1 MIEKKIYSIELEG
14 SQKFNEN
21 INKVSESFGKLEST
35 SANLKK
41 ELRDATRELQTL
53 PENSKRFQ
61 ELSLRA
67 GDLRDRIG
75 DINQR
80 VNILASD
87 TKQLDAF
94 ISVAQGITAGFSVAT
109 GALSLFG
116 VENENVQKALL
127 KIQSAIAILNGL
139 QTIQNFLNKDSAASI
154 AFANVQRAIE
164 GGLESKNIIIKTAS
178 TVAQRALNLAMSANP
193 IGLVVVA
200 LGALIGVY
208 AIFGDKIK
216 ELLGLQKSENENN
229 EELIKQGKEREEQ
242 LKREI
247 DLRERVKK
255 ALSDFK
261 SQQSDKLILF
271 EKIARFDRINSDN
284 IFIANKAKREL
295 LAIQIEEQKKAITQ
309 LQNIEKETKGTKDWA
324 KSLNEVLNA
333 KLALKELEK
342 QLADIVDPAVDN
354 RNKEEIKRAES
365 QGLKLINVAKQT
377 KQEIN
382 AVFDTTTPP
391 FIKEEDLEKL
401 KEDVMKVISEI
412 QQITANSINAIT
424 IFSQTATD
432 TQVNFYQ
439 GQINQLDEQS
449 EALNS
454 QLEELQTRTAEIEA
468 EFDNAR
474 GQRRQRLLDDLKK
487 QGEAEQALAKKQ
499 EDIAKKKADLE
510 KKQSDARLKQAK
522 LEAQLNAA
530 SVSVNIAAAIAV
542 AALNGAKNDPT
553 GGILTAINIAALSAT
568 LVATLASAAAKTKQI
583 NQELDGFADGGYT
596 GKGGRIDK
604 SGHRVAGVTHD
615 NEYVVPT
622 RVIASPKGAQ
632 MVKQLDRMRKG
643 FADGGFTGA
652 DFGALNQSNTDRT
665 VNDLSTRPIYVAV
678 TDINLANERL
688 DKIKMA
694 TVI

>member
-21 INKVSESFGKLEST
+21 INKVSDSFGKLENTST
-35 SANLKK
+35 SLKK
-41 ELRDATRELQTL
+41 ELREAIQELQTL
-53 PENSKRFQ
+53 PENSERFQ
-61 ELSLRA
+61 ELSKRA
-67 GDLRDRIG
+67 GELKDQIG

-94 ISVAQGITAGFSVAT
+94 INIAQGITAGFSIAA
-109 GALSLFG
+109 GSMALFG
-116 VENENVQKALL
+116 VENENVQKTLV

-154 AFANVQRAIE
+154 AFANVQRTIE
-164 GGLESKNIIIKTAS
+164 GALESKNIVIKTAA
-178 TVAQRALNLAMSANP
+178 TVAQRALNFAMASNP
-193 IGLVVVA
+193 IGLLIVG
-200 LGALIGVY
+200 LGALIGALALYSDTTEESTKATDADTESKKENIKTNSDLGRSIDDLIKKREEEFRAKVQGFLLNRDE
-208 AIFGDKIK
+208 AI
-216 ELLGLQKSENENN
+216 LQAKLSLEKVKNTFNEN
-229 EELIKQGKEREEQ
+229 LIKQK
-242 LKREI
+242 EI
-247 DLRERVKK
+247 DLRN
-255 ALSDFK
+255 AN
-261 SQQSDKLILF
+261 
-271 EKIARFDRINSDN
+271 IA
-284 IFIANKAKREL
+284 
-295 LAIQIEEQKKAITQ
+295 AIRQEIDIIT
-309 LQNIEKETKGTKDWA
+309 KKGTTEEVDISKVQEVRLEVI
-324 KSLNEVLNA
+324 KLQTEIERNENEIE
-333 KLALKELEK
+333 ALQFKNNVK
-342 QLADIVDPAVDN
+342 QV
-354 RNKEEIKRAES
+354 KRAES
-365 QGLKLINVAKQT
+365 QGVKLINVAKET
-377 KQEIN
+377 KKEIN
-382 AVFDTTTPP
+382 AVFDETTPP
-391 FIKEEDLEKL
+391 FIKEVDIEKL
-401 KEDVMKVISEI
+401 KEDILKVISEI

-424 IFSQTATD
+424 ILSQTATD
-432 TQVNFYQ
+432 TQVSFYE
-439 GQINQLDEQS
+439 GQIKQLDEQA

-454 QLEELQTRTAEIEA
+454 QLDELQIRTAEIEA

-530 SVSVNIAAAIAV
+530 SVSVNVAAAIAV

-583 NQELDGFADGGYT
+583 NKELDGFADGGYT
-596 GKGGRIDK
+596 GKGGRMDR

-622 RVIASPKGAQ
+622 RVLANPKGAQ

-652 DFGALNQSNTDRT
+652 DFGALNQSATDRT

-678 TDINLANERL
+678 TDINLANERM